1 MSRIVLVGEAPG
13 ATEIAVSEP
22 FRGPAGDIL
31 RQALVA
37 AELPEASIFITN
49 AVACL
54 PHPVRPRVKAIDR
67 CRTRL
72 VTDLEMHPRAVI
84 VVLGGTAV
92 RAVTGVRGFRVTL
105 KAAHTQL
112 SSDWGPVIPT
122 LHPAFVRRR
131 GLRGPEYQTL
141 IDDLRQAQAIAA
153 TPAD

>member
-13 ATEIAVSEP
+13 ATEIAVGEP

-92 RAVTGVRGFRVTL
+92 RAVTGVRGFRVTKTAPNTEL
-105 KAAHTQL
+105 P
-112 SSDWGPVIPT
+112 SNWGPVVPT

-131 GLRGPEYQTL
+131 GLGGPEYRTL
-141 IDDLRQAQAIAA
+141 IDDLRRARRISTA
-153 TPAD
+153 PGD